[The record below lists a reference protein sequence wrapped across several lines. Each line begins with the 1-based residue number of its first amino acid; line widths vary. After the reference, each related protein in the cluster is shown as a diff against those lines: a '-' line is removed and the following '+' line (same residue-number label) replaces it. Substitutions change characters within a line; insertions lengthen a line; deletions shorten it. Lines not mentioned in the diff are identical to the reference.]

1 MDELGLSDPCMSL
14 LTKSNEVIISLAQG
28 TEISKSHKAKL

>member
-14 LTKSNEVIISLAQG
+14 FTKVIISLAQG